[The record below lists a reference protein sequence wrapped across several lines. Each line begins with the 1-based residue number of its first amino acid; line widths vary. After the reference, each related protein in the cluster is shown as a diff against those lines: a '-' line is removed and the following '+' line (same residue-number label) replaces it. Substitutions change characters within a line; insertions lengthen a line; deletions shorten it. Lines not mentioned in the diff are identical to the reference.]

1 MNKRALSLFYLFYH
15 RGSTKKLLMPLWPLR
30 GVSHSDTIADA
41 ILALQVMSG
50 MNPAVICPDYAS
62 SGADVNGDRKIGME
76 EVLYILQKV
85 ARLR

>member
-1 MNKRALSLFYLFYH
+1 
-15 RGSTKKLLMPLWPLR
+15 MPLWPLR

-50 MNPAVICPDYAS
+50 MNPAVICSDYAS
-62 SGADVNGDRKIGME
+62 SGADVNGDRKIGMK